1 MTPKTQERLLKMGLY
16 ASYAFIVIVFLFPL
30 FWVAS
35 VSLKTQSEL
44 FEVPPSLWPSSW
56 QFENYWQVLQTTPVL
71 TYLWNSLRLVVL
83 TVIATLIV
91 ALPAAFALSRF
102 KMKGKNAFLL
112 VVLMT
117 QMISA
122 VVISIPLYRL
132 FASWDL
138 LNNFLLILAI
148 YVAVVLPLA
157 TWFMKNYFDTLPEQM
172 DEAATI
178 DGCTRWQLLTKILLP
193 VARPGIISVVIL
205 VAVQSWSQFVIPFI
219 LIDDA
224 ALYPVSVG
232 VVNLQSTQAQIT
244 THYLAAGSIMSI
256 IPVIILFLLL
266 QRYIV
271 GALTTGAV
279 KG

>member
-1 MTPKTQERLLKMGLY
+1 MMSKSKNRGLTIALY
-16 ASYAFIVIVFLFPL
+16 TSYFLIVVVFLFPL

-35 VSLKTQSEL
+35 VSLKTQTEL
-44 FEVPPSLWPSSW
+44 FEVPPSIWPSSW
-56 QFENYWQVLQTTPVL
+56 QFENYLHVLQTTPVL

-83 TVIATLIV
+83 TVLVSLCI

-102 KMKGKNAFLL
+102 KLRGKNAFLL
-112 VVLMT
+112 VILMT

-132 FASWDL
+132 FASWNL

-148 YVAVVLPLA
+148 YVAVVLPIA

-172 DEAATI
+172 DEAAII
-178 DGCTRWQLLTKILLP
+178 DGCNRWQLLTKILLP

-256 IPVIILFLLL
+256 VPVIILFLLL
-266 QRYIV
+266 QKYIV
-271 GALTTGAV
+271 GALTSGAV

>member
-1 MTPKTQERLLKMGLY
+1 MTPKAQERLLKIGLY

-56 QFENYWQVLQTTPVL
+56 QFENYWHVLQTTPVL

-83 TVIATLIV
+83 TVIVTLMV

-112 VVLMT
+112 VILMT

-138 LNNFLLILAI
+138 LNHFLLILAI

-172 DEAATI
+172 DEAAII

>member
-1 MTPKTQERLLKMGLY
+1 MAKSKEQPLKIGLY
-16 ASYAFIVIVFLFPL
+16 LSYFLIVIVFLFPL

-35 VSLKTQSEL
+35 VSLKTQAEL
-44 FEVPPSLWPSSW
+44 FQVPPSLWPTSW
-56 QFENYWQVLQTTPVL
+56 QFDNYLHVLQTTPVL

-83 TVIATLIV
+83 TVLFTLFI

-102 KMKGKNAFLL
+102 KMQGKNAFLL
-112 VVLMT
+112 AILMT

-132 FASWDL
+132 FASWEL
-138 LNNFLLILAI
+138 LNNFMLILAI

-157 TWFMKNYFDTLPEQM
+157 TIFMKNYFDTLPEQM
-172 DEAATI
+172 DEAAII
-178 DGCTRWQLLTKILLP
+178 DGCTRWQILTKILLP

-224 ALYPVSVG
+224 NLYPVSVG

-266 QRYIV
+266 QKYIV
-271 GALTTGAV
+271 GALTAGAV

>member
-1 MTPKTQERLLKMGLY
+1 MTPKKKERFLKAELY
-16 ASYAFIVIVFLFPL
+16 AAYFFIVVIFLFPL
-30 FWVAS
+30 FWVGS

-56 QFENYWQVLQTTPVL
+56 QFENYLQVLQTTPVL
-71 TYLWNSLRLVVL
+71 TYLWNSFRLVVL
-83 TVIATLIV
+83 TVLFTLLI

-102 KMKGKNAFLL
+102 KMRGKGAFLMI
-112 VVLMT
+112 VLMT

-122 VVISIPLYRL
+122 VVISIPLYRF
-132 FASWDL
+132 FANWDL
-138 LNNFLLILAI
+138 LNNFLIILAI

-172 DEAATI
+172 DEAAII
-178 DGCTRWQLLTKILLP
+178 DGCTKWQLLTKILLP

-205 VAVQSWSQFVIPFI
+205 VSVQSWSQFVIPFI

-256 IPVIILFLLL
+256 VPVIILFLLL

-271 GALTTGAV
+271 GALTSGAV

>member
-1 MTPKTQERLLKMGLY
+1 MTPKTQERLLKVGLY

-71 TYLWNSLRLVVL
+71 TYLWNSFRLVVL
-83 TVIATLIV
+83 TVIVTLMI

-102 KMKGKNAFLL
+102 QMKGKNAFLL

-172 DEAATI
+172 DEAAII

-193 VARPGIISVVIL
+193 VADQV
-205 VAVQSWSQFVIPFI
+205 
-219 LIDDA
+219 
-224 ALYPVSVG
+224 
-232 VVNLQSTQAQIT
+232 
-244 THYLAAGSIMSI
+244 
-256 IPVIILFLLL
+256 
-266 QRYIV
+266 
-271 GALTTGAV
+271 
-279 KG
+279 

>member
-1 MTPKTQERLLKMGLY
+1 MTPKKKERLLKAGLY
-16 ASYAFIVIVFLFPL
+16 AAYFFVVVIFLFPL
-30 FWVAS
+30 FWVGS

-56 QFENYWQVLQTTPVL
+56 QVENYLQVLQTTPVL
-71 TYLWNSLRLVVL
+71 TYLWNSFRLVVL
-83 TVIATLIV
+83 TVLFTLLI

-102 KMKGKNAFLL
+102 KMRGKGAFLMI
-112 VVLMT
+112 VLMT

-132 FASWDL
+132 FANWDL
-138 LNNFLLILAI
+138 LNNFLIILAI

-172 DEAATI
+172 DEAAII
-178 DGCTRWQLLTKILLP
+178 DGCTKWQLLTKILLP

-205 VAVQSWSQFVIPFI
+205 VSVQSWSQFVIPFI

-256 IPVIILFLLL
+256 VPVIILFLLL

-271 GALTTGAV
+271 GALTSGAV

>member
-1 MTPKTQERLLKMGLY
+1 MMSKSKNRGLTIALY
-16 ASYAFIVIVFLFPL
+16 TSYFLIVVVFLFPL

-35 VSLKTQSEL
+35 VSLKTQTEL
-44 FEVPPSLWPSSW
+44 FEVPPSIWPSSW
-56 QFENYWQVLQTTPVL
+56 QFENYLHVLQTTPVL

-83 TVIATLIV
+83 TVLVSLCI

-102 KMKGKNAFLL
+102 KMRGKNAFLL
-112 VVLMT
+112 VILMT

-132 FASWDL
+132 FASWNL

-148 YVAVVLPLA
+148 YVAVVLPIA

-172 DEAATI
+172 DEAAII
-178 DGCTRWQLLTKILLP
+178 DGCNRWQLLTKILLP

-256 IPVIILFLLL
+256 VPVIILFLLL
-266 QRYIV
+266 QKYIV
-271 GALTTGAV
+271 GALTSGAV